1 MLLIS
6 LECKQIGTLGRT
18 RARFMP
24 GLGSIMRIFLIEIS
38 YYEGMKFLR
47 SFRQKL
53 NMDPRKIQRIRIVFK
68 QWHSKI
74 L

>member
-24 GLGSIMRIFLIEIS
+24 GLGSIMRICLIEIS
-38 YYEGMKFLR
+38 YYEKFLR
-47 SFRQKL
+47 SFRQKI

-68 QWHSKI
+68 QWHLKI